1 MKREEGYL
9 VVKNHDISNNNLL
22 EYNKKK
28 KNKRKNK
35 KKNEKIKKKK
45 KKLVE
50 EEEKEEEK
58 EVEVEVEG
66 EGEGEIGGCR
76 EVMRGKRRGSSKG
89 YLQEEVEK
97 MERPLAISFERE
109 KNPVG

>member
-9 VVKNHDISNNNLL
+9 
-22 EYNKKK
+22 
-28 KNKRKNK
+28 
-35 KKNEKIKKKK
+35 
-45 KKLVE
+45 KKLVEE

-58 EVEVEVEG
+58 EVEVEVEVEGEG
-66 EGEGEIGGCR
+66 EGEGEIGGRR

>member
-1 MKREEGYL
+1 MVHVEATPLHVGPL
-9 VVKNHDISNNNLL
+9 VQ
-22 EYNKKK
+22 
-28 KNKRKNK
+28 
-35 KKNEKIKKKK
+35 
-45 KKLVE
+45 E
-50 EEEKEEEK
+50 EEEEEEEEEVDV

-66 EGEGEIGGCR
+66 EGEIGGRR

-109 KNPVG
+109 ENPVG